1 MRPKYI
7 VVGEKPGAW
16 QWRLVGEDGQ
26 AVARS
31 MGHFPSPAAASRA
44 AQAARALAAATVGA
58 SAAEAPPAAAPP
70 AAAPPAAAP
79 PAAEAPP
86 PEADPAEAEPPADQS
101 MDVVIRR
108 LVKASRA
115 RAAD

>member
-44 AQAARALAAATVGA
+44 AQAARALAAAAVGA
-58 SAAEAPPAAAPP
+58 SAAQAPP

>member
-70 AAAPPAAAP
+70 AAAPPAA
-79 PAAEAPP
+79 EAPP

>member
-58 SAAEAPPAAAPP
+58 SAAEAPPTAT
-70 AAAPPAAAP
+70 PPAAAP

>member
-1 MRPKYI
+1 
-7 VVGEKPGAW
+7 
-16 QWRLVGEDGQ
+16 
-26 AVARS
+26 
-31 MGHFPSPAAASRA
+31 MGGLNRA
-44 AQAARALAAATVGA
+44 YL
-58 SAAEAPPAAAPP
+58 PPPP
-70 AAAPPAAAP
+70 PP

>member
-58 SAAEAPPAAAPP
+58 SAADAPP

>member
-31 MGHFPSPAAASRA
+31 MDAFPSPAAASRA

-58 SAAEAPPAAAPP
+58 SAAE
-70 AAAPPAAAP
+70 APPAAAP

>member
-70 AAAPPAAAP
+70 AAAPPAA
-79 PAAEAPP
+79 EAPA

>member
-31 MGHFPSPAAASRA
+31 MDAFPSPAAASRA
-44 AQAARALAAATVGA
+44 AQAARALATATAGA
-58 SAAEAPPAAAPP
+58 RAAPAVP
-70 AAAPPAAAP
+70 T
-79 PAAEAPP
+79 AAEAPP
-86 PEADPAEAEPPADQS
+86 PEAALAEDKAPAEDEAPADQS

-108 LVKASRA
+108 LVKASQA

>member
-44 AQAARALAAATVGA
+44 AQTARALAAATVGA
-58 SAAEAPPAAAPP
+58 SAADAPPAAAPP
-70 AAAPPAAAP
+70 AAAPPG
-79 PAAEAPP
+79 AEAPA

>member
-70 AAAPPAAAP
+70 AAAPPG
-79 PAAEAPP
+79 AEAPP

>member
-58 SAAEAPPAAAPP
+58 SAAD
-70 AAAPPAAAP
+70 APPAAAP

>member
-58 SAAEAPPAAAPP
+58 SAAQAPP

>member
-58 SAAEAPPAAAPP
+58 SAADAPP

-79 PAAEAPP
+79 PAAE
-86 PEADPAEAEPPADQS
+86 PAEAEPPADQS

>member
-31 MGHFPSPAAASRA
+31 MDAFPSPAAASRA
-44 AQAARALAAATVGA
+44 AQAARALAAATAGA
-58 SAAEAPPAAAPP
+58 TAAPAVP
-70 AAAPPAAAP
+70 AVPT
-79 PAAEAPP
+79 AAEAPP
-86 PEADPAEAEPPADQS
+86 PEAALAEDKAPAEDEAPADQS

>member
-70 AAAPPAAAP
+70 AA
-79 PAAEAPP
+79 EAPP
-86 PEADPAEAEPPADQS
+86 READPAEAEPPADQS